1 MNGAIPAIAQT
12 PEPRGYIQP
21 GVLRELWFHTG
32 TACNLACPFCLE
44 GSRPGDNRLER
55 ITLDDAQPLLDEA
68 ASLGVGQFSFTGGEP
83 FVVKEI
89 IRILRYASNLG
100 SCLVLTNG
108 TDPMIRRLAGI
119 ETLAARPFPVSFRI
133 SIDYA
138 DPARHD
144 ASRGRGNFARSWQ
157 GLAALHARG
166 FPVSVARQSDPG
178 EDRAAVDGSFREL
191 LEEHGLPA
199 DTRIVSFPDFLPPGS
214 RRPAPRITESCMTTF
229 HDDESRRAFMCY
241 FSKMVVKKAGRM
253 RVYACTLV
261 DDDESYDLGGSL
273 AESLGERILLR
284 HHRCYSCFAH
294 GSSCSEMATGRQR
307 DADNAN
313 RP

>member
-1 MNGAIPAIAQT
+1 MNGAIPAIAQA

-44 GSRPGDNRLER
+44 GSRPGDDRLQR

-83 FVVKEI
+83 FVVREI

-100 SCLVLTNG
+100 PCLVLTNG

-144 ASRGRGNFARSWQ
+144 ASRGRGNFARDP
-157 GLAALHARG
+157 GKALRRCMRADSR
-166 FPVSVARQSDPG
+166 FPWPGSPMPAKTARQWTLPFAHCLRSTVFRRIRASFLFPISCRPG
-178 EDRAAVDGSFREL
+178 RSAPCR
-191 LEEHGLPA
+191 
-199 DTRIVSFPDFLPPGS
+199 GS
-214 RRPAPRITESCMTTF
+214 R
-229 HDDESRRAFMCY
+229 
-241 FSKMVVKKAGRM
+241 KA
-253 RVYACTLV
+253 V
-261 DDDESYDLGGSL
+261 
-273 AESLGERILLR
+273 
-284 HHRCYSCFAH
+284 
-294 GSSCSEMATGRQR
+294 
-307 DADNAN
+307 
-313 RP
+313 